1 MMKVPQKIS
10 GTFRSMTGAEVF
22 ARIRGDISTLKKQG
36 VPMMEYLQQAIP
48 RGALSRTHSPVGRPS
63 PCRAFN

>member
-1 MMKVPQKIS
+1 IS

-36 VPMMEYLQQAIP
+36 LPVMEYLQQAIP
-48 RGALSRTHSPVGRPS
+48 GAPYLPPTPP
-63 PCRAFN
+63 